1 MTVINCELK
10 SCQSNKEGVCIKEE
24 IKLHWDGHCIDYER
38 KSNILIGINFE
49 KHTWG
54 LRIMMI
60 RKAVNN
66 IERSVNMTLKYVDMQ
81 VSTHTFFK

>member
-10 SCQSNKEGVCIKEE
+10 SCQSNKEGVCVKEE
-24 IKLHWDGHCIDYER
+24 IKLHWDGHCIDCER

-54 LRIMMI
+54 LI
-60 RKAVNN
+60 KNN
-66 IERSVNMTLKYVDMQ
+66 DDKKSR
-81 VSTHTFFK
+81 